1 MDRAFASGSS
11 GSAPSAPAS
20 PSIGYPTAGN
30 PGSGTPATKPGPYW
44 YHMITEELRKVVT
57 DAGLTPD
64 HTNLTQLS
72 AAIQAMVANGNVSP
86 FAALP
91 FPTISTSTNRLTVTP
106 AAVVG
111 QGGTVSIPSGVYVSI
126 CDAVNASTGRKRS
139 YQTPA
144 WTSGSL
150 AVSSTYFLRCKVIS
164 GVLTFYTQKGTD
176 ADATPGTLV
185 GTVDGANGGGFDST
199 CLDMLVAK
207 VVTGTAGTTPTV
219 TALANS
225 EWLVSRTMASDS
237 FNRTTGGTGG
247 IVLKRATALTLNWA
261 RTPTVYQTRTAY
273 GITGSAS
280 SPEDM
285 NVIYSGSVSD
295 GSGSQTATFSRYVFD
310 PIFSGDW
317 NTVSTAYS
325 IAFQTNN
332 LVEA

>member
-1 MDRAFASGSS
+1 MDRYLEVAY
-11 GSAPSAPAS
+11 SATPPSAPPAS
-20 PSIGYPTAGN
+20 SGYPTNGN
-30 PGSGTPATKPGPYW
+30 PVAGTPASEPGEW
-44 YHMITEELRKVVT
+44 WFHMITEELRAVI
-57 DAGLTPD
+57 AAAALTPD

-72 AAIQAMVANGNVSP
+72 AAIQAMVAKSTVFP

-91 FPTISTSTNRLTVTP
+91 FPTIATSTNVLTVTP
-106 AAVVG
+106 GAVAG

-126 CDAVNASTGRKRS
+126 CEALNASIGRKLS
-139 YQTPA
+139 YQTSA
-144 WTSGSL
+144 WTSGNL
-150 AVSSTYFLRCKVIS
+150 AVSSTYFLRCRVIG

-176 ADATPGTLV
+176 TDATPGTLV
-185 GTVDGANGGGFDST
+185 GTVAGASGGGFDST

-225 EWLVSRTMASDS
+225 EWLFSRTMASDS
-237 FNRTTGGTGG
+237 FNRTTGAAGG

-273 GITGSAS
+273 GIIGAATA
-280 SPEDM
+280 PEEL
-285 NVIYSGSVSD
+285 NVIYSGSAAD
-295 GSGSQTATFSRYVFD
+295 GTGSQTAAVSRYVFD

-317 NTVSTAYS
+317 NSASTAFA
-325 IAFQTNN
+325 IAFQTDY